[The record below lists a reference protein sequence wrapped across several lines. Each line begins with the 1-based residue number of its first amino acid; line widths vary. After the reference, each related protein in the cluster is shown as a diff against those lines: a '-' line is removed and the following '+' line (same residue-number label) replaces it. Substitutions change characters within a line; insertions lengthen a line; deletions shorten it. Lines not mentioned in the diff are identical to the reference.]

1 MQGIEIELKFQ
12 VNDNQIISL
21 SEKIELLWFIS
32 QWKKHEKTIMYDNRD
47 FLMQKTNGRIRL
59 RISWDLC
66 ELSYKKP
73 LMDDSGIKKE
83 IEHETSVG
91 NAEVMN
97 NILNDMDYFEVSS
110 YERYRTTFLSN
121 KSDVKITIDEYPFDN
136 YLEIEGAEEEI
147 ISIGEFLKYTIEDN
161 LTKPCD
167 TLFNERRKA
176 HGLEQT
182 FVMSFDAFDKE

>member
-1 MQGIEIELKFQ
+1 
-12 VNDNQIISL
+12 
-21 SEKIELLWFIS
+21 
-32 QWKKHEKTIMYDNRD
+32 
-47 FLMQKTNGRIRL
+47 
-59 RISWDLC
+59 
-66 ELSYKKP
+66 
-73 LMDDSGIKKE
+73 MDDSGIKKE